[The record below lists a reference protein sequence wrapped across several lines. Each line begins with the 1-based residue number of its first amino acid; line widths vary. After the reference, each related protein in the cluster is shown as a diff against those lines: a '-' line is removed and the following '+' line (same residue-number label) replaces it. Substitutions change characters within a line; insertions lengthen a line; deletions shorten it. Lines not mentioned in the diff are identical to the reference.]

1 MEAIEADNGMSA
13 LIPPE
18 PMALNRGSSES
29 EVENLKAGDSAMAHM
44 LVRSPNNFARTKT
57 LGGALPR
64 TEAVLFNEQA
74 SFHMEDAQTPSPDK
88 LRHDGEKMTPSPV
101 PDKTGNDRQRLAAS
115 TYASLTDKASR
126 ISGSGSHGEEPVQ
139 SRLVYDSVLN
149 RI

>member
-1 MEAIEADNGMSA
+1 MEATEADNAMSA

-29 EVENLKAGDSAMAHM
+29 EVENLKTGDSERPHM
-44 LVRSPNNFARTKT
+44 LMRSPRNFARSKT
-57 LGGALPR
+57 LGVPLPQ
-64 TEAVLFNEQA
+64 TEAEVSNEQA

-115 TYASLTDKASR
+115 TYASLTAKASK

-139 SRLVYDSVLN
+139 SRLAFDSVWN
-149 RI
+149 RF